1 MKNTTRLLF
10 SAYVSQIAL
19 INGIEPAHA
28 DKHFAVAPAVEQKLE
43 ERMKHSSEFLQ
54 LINIIGV
61 DAQEGD
67 KVGISVTRTMAGRTN
82 TGAGTRRNPTNP
94 ADTGDLGRY
103 RCELT
108 EFDYAWPYSLLD
120 AWAHKPEFEMLM
132 TNAVRAQEG
141 RDHIMIGWN
150 GTSAAA
156 QTDRGANPLLQDV
169 NKGWLYKIRTFAPER
184 VLNDGSLT
192 VKTDGT
198 NNAALKKIYVADGVL
213 FSEAAANATTA
224 EADYANLDAL
234 VYDAVQLLP
243 EYRRTDTD
251 LVAIIGADLLHEK
264 FLSVVQEAGSTATEM
279 EARDRILTLP
289 KMVGGKRAIVV
300 PFFPAN
306 AVLVTTLAN
315 LSIYLQNGTRRR
327 MLKEEPALSRV
338 ENYESVNVA
347 YVVEDYEV
355 AALVENIVLGKS
367 PARVAP

>member
-19 INGIEPAHA
+19 INGIQAADA

-54 LINIIGV
+54 QINIEMV
-61 DAQEGD
+61 DQQEGD
-67 KVGISVTRTMAGRTN
+67 KVGIGVTRTMAGRTAN
-82 TGAGTRRNPTNP
+82 GVKRVPGNP
-94 ADTGDLGRY
+94 ADTADLGRY

-108 EFDYAWPYSLLD
+108 EFDYAWPYSLID

-141 RDHIMIGWN
+141 RDHIMIGWH
-150 GTSAAA
+150 GTSVAAA
-156 QTDRGANPLLQDV
+156 TDRAANPLLQDV
-169 NKGWLYKIRTFAPER
+169 NKGWLYKIRTYAPER
-184 VLNDGSLT
+184 VLDDGQLT
-192 VKTDGT
+192 VKDDGT
-198 NNAALKKIYVADGVL
+198 NNAALKAIYVADAVL
-213 FSEAAANATTA
+213 YNEDDDNAVTA

-234 VYDAVQLLP
+234 VFDAVQLLP
-243 EYRRTDTD
+243 EWHRNDTD

-264 FLSVVQEAGSTATEM
+264 FLSVVQEAGNTATEM

-300 PFFPAN
+300 PFFPGN
-306 AVLVTTLAN
+306 AVLVTKLSN
-315 LSIYLQNGTRRR
+315 LSIYLQTETRRR
-327 MLKEEPALSRV
+327 MLRDEPDYKQVA
-338 ENYESVNVA
+338 NYESVNVA

-367 PARVAP
+367 PARIPA